1 MEEQKTAIR
10 EIALSCLLAICGD
23 PDVRAADRVT
33 AAKLLLELEQE
44 PDQGDKLT
52 VVMEGI
58 PDRYLV

>member
-33 AAKLLLELEQE
+33 AQE
-44 PDQGDKLT
+44 S
-52 VVMEGI
+52 EG
-58 PDRYLV
+58 